1 MSVFIDFIQS
11 NGLFFG
17 LIVGTILIFVLIY
30 TLFNRR
36 FKEDYK
42 STSQVSQIEPSK
54 DDSNHQP
61 LEQEQKVSTISI
73 PIVIDGEIITKPI
86 VKEEQNILK
95 EDSSSSSTEPSQP
108 TQAPSSAP
116 NQEMIPDEPIE
127 EIVAVKVPK
136 KPLGKYHVLFRQSD
150 EKWIVKRENGERII
164 RVLETQKE
172 AISFATI
179 KALMNNTSIVIHKK
193 DGKIRKQNYNKQ
205 AE

>member
-1 MSVFIDFIQS
+1 MSLFIDFIQS

-17 LIVGTILIFVLIY
+17 LIVGTILIFILIY

-36 FKEDYK
+36 FKEDNK
-42 STSQVSQIEPSK
+42 STLQVNQMESQK
-54 DDSNHQP
+54 GDLNNHA

-86 VKEEQNILK
+86 MNEETNNSI
-95 EDSSSSSTEPSQP
+95 EDKSTSSTEPVESIQTP
-108 TQAPSSAP
+108 EPAEEQKNLSAEPS
-116 NQEMIPDEPIE
+116 E
-127 EIVAVKVPK
+127 EIVAVKVAK

-150 EKWIVKRENGERII
+150 EKWIVKRENAERII

>member
-17 LIVGTILIFVLIY
+17 LIIGTILIFFLIY

-36 FKEDYK
+36 FKEDNK
-42 STSQVSQIEPSK
+42 STSQVTQSKTLK
-54 DDSNHQP
+54 DDSNNQP

-86 VKEEQNILK
+86 VKEELNILK
-95 EDSSSSSTEPSQP
+95 EENSPSSTEPLEP
-108 TQAPSSAP
+108 TQIPSSAP
-116 NQEMIPDEPIE
+116 DQEVSSDEPIE

>member
-1 MSVFIDFIQS
+1 MSAFIDFIQT

-17 LIVGTILIFVLIY
+17 LIIGTILIFILIY

-36 FKEDYK
+36 FKEDSK
-42 STSQVSQIEPSK
+42 STSQDNQIEPLK
-54 DDSNHQP
+54 EDSNNHL
-61 LEQEQKVSTISI
+61 LEQDQKVSTISI

-86 VKEEQNILK
+86 VKEELNILK
-95 EDSSSSSTEPSQP
+95 EDSSPSSTEPLEP
-108 TQAPSSAP
+108 THTPSTSP
-116 NQEMIPDEPIE
+116 DQEILPHEPTE
-127 EIVAVKVPK
+127 EIVAVKVAK